1 MTQYFSLNVKL
12 SNWQLNK
19 SGSAIKNE
27 TEVV

>member
-12 SNWQLNK
+12 SNGQLNK
-19 SGSAIKNE
+19 SRSPIKNE